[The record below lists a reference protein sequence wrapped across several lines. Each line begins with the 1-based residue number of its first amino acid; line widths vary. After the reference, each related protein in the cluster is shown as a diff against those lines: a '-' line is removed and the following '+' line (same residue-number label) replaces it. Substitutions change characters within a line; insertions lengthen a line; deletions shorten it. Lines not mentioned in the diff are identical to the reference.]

1 MSAAD
6 DAGAADAARDER
18 RRRRWRLALG
28 PDADSTLGTRLS
40 GADAERDAAL
50 TKLYGPSPGGPAAAP
65 GIREIQ
71 GRKGRRSAGLGGSA
85 PGVARWLGDIR
96 SYFPT
101 TVVQVLQRDAMERL
115 GLRQLLLEPEL
126 LEAVQPD
133 VSLVTALVAL
143 NRVIPAR
150 SRETAREVVRRVTD
164 QLEQRL
170 ATRTRAAVV
179 GALHRAARTR
189 RPRPGDIDW
198 NRTVRANLR
207 HYQPALGTV
216 IPERLIGFG
225 RRQRSVERDLILAVD
240 QSGSMAPSVVYA
252 SVFGAVLAGMSAMR
266 TSLVV
271 FDTEVV
277 DLTAQL
283 ADPVEILFATQLGG
297 GTDINRAVA
306 YCQTLVSRP
315 QDTILVLL
323 SDLFEGGIRED
334 LVTRVASLVDAGVV
348 VVALLA
354 LSDEGSPAFDHSL
367 AADLAGVGVTAFAC
381 TPDAFP
387 ELMAAAIERRDLGR
401 WAAERGI
408 VTAAPSPL

>member
-1 MSAAD
+1 MSSGGGS
-6 DAGAADAARDER
+6 AGGSGDRE

-28 PDADSTLGTRLS
+28 ADADGPLGTRLT
-40 GADAERDAAL
+40 GADAARDGTL
-50 TKLYGPSPGGPAAAP
+50 SRLYRPGADDSAP
-65 GIREIQ
+65 QEIQ
-71 GRKGRRSAGLGGSA
+71 PRKGRRTAGLGGSA

-96 SYFPT
+96 AYFPT

-133 VSLVTALVAL
+133 VSLVATLIAL

-150 SRETAREVVRRVTD
+150 SRETARQVVRQVTD
-164 QLEQRL
+164 RLEARL
-170 ATRTRAAVV
+170 ATRTRSAVA

-207 HYQPALGTV
+207 HYRPELGTIV
-216 IPERLIGFG
+216 PERLIGFG
-225 RRQRSVERDLILAVD
+225 RRQRSVERELILAVD
-240 QSGSMAPSVVYA
+240 QSASMASSVVYA
-252 SVFGAVLAGMSAMR
+252 GVFASVLAGMAAMR
-266 TSLVV
+266 TTVVV

-277 DLTAQL
+277 DLTAS
-283 ADPVEILFATQLGG
+283 ASDPVDILFATQLGG

-306 YCQTLVSRP
+306 YCQSLVSRP
-315 QDTILVLL
+315 SDTILVLL
-323 SDLFEGGIRED
+323 SDLFEGGLRDE
-334 LVTRVASLVDAGVV
+334 LVGRMSGLVDAGAV

-354 LSDEGSPAFDHSL
+354 LDDEGAPAFDHSL
-367 AADLAGVGVTAFAC
+367 ASDLAEVGVVSFAC

-387 ELMAAAIERRDLGR
+387 ELMAAAIERRDLR
-401 WAAERGI
+401 QWAAERGI
-408 VTAAPSPL
+408 VTGAPG

>member
-1 MSAAD
+1 MTETG
-6 DAGAADAARDER
+6 DAE

-28 PDADSTLGTRLS
+28 PDADGPLGTRLS
-40 GADAERDAAL
+40 GADTERDGAL
-50 TKLYGPSPGGPAAAP
+50 TKLYGPSAGSGRGDEGPGL
-65 GIREIQ
+65 REIQ
-71 GRKGRRSAGLGGSA
+71 TRKGRRAAGLGASA

-133 VSLVTALVAL
+133 VSLVSTLVAL
-143 NRVIPAR
+143 NRVIPER
-150 SRETAREVVRRVTD
+150 SRETARDVVRRVTD

-170 ATRTRAAVV
+170 ATRTRSAVA

-198 NRTVRANLR
+198 NRTIRANLR
-207 HYQPALGTV
+207 HYQPSLGTV

-240 QSGSMAPSVVYA
+240 QSASMASSVVYA

-266 TSLVV
+266 TSLVA

-277 DLTAQL
+277 DLTSIL
-283 ADPVEILFATQLGG
+283 SDPVDILFATQLGG
-297 GTDINRAVA
+297 GTDINRAIT
-306 YCQTLVSRP
+306 YCQGLLTRP

-334 LVTRVASLVDAGVV
+334 LVTRLATLVDAGAV

-354 LSDEGSPAFDHSL
+354 LSDEGAPAYDHSV
-367 AADLAGVGVTAFAC
+367 AADLASVGVVSFAC

-401 WAAERGI
+401 WAADRGI
-408 VTAAPSPL
+408 VTAAPPR